1 MTETTTLAVMNN
13 QKRAADQEAPAPAT
27 AGKQLPSHADL
38 NLLRTFLT
46 VHRTGSFT
54 AAAPGSACPNPR

>member
-13 QKRAADQEAPAPAT
+13 QPRTTDQEAPIPAT
-27 AGKQLPSHADL
+27 TGKQLPPHADL
-38 NLLRTFLT
+38 NLLRTFLA

-54 AAAPGSACPNPR
+54 AAAPASACPSPR